1 MRAVATSVV
10 VLALA
15 LAACGDGG
23 DGDPEQPQ
31 PTVTV
36 TVTETV
42 TVTPSEPAPS
52 PSPTSS
58 PTGSPTEPTAGG
70 GDPCEVIEPFGAGI
84 AFIVVSNLSPGDTLE
99 PGDTVE
105 GCGNTFEAAYQWEL
119 LDGQGNRLAGDA
131 GTMTCGNGC
140 YGEFTFTADFQAVG
154 SQQIGT
160 LRVFETSA
168 QDGSDVHVNA
178 IPVLLEP

>member
-1 MRAVATSVV
+1 MRPVAAVVL

-15 LAACGDGG
+15 LAACGDG
-23 DGDPEQPQ
+23 DDPAEPQ

-36 TVTETV
+36 TVTETAAP
-42 TVTPSEPAPS
+42 TPPSS
-52 PSPTSS
+52 PSPTAS
-58 PTGSPTEPTAGG
+58 PTDATAGT
-70 GDPCEVIEPFGAGI
+70 DPCETIEPFGSGI
-84 AFIVVSNLSPGDTLE
+84 AFIVVSSQEPGDLLE

-119 LDGQGNRLAGDA
+119 LDGQGNLLAGDA

-140 YGEFTFTADFQAVG
+140 YGEFSFTADFTPVD

-178 IPVLLEP
+178 IPVLLQP

>member
-1 MRAVATSVV
+1 MRAVAAVV
-10 VLALA
+10 AVLALA
-15 LAACGDGG
+15 LAGCGDGD
-23 DGDPEQPQ
+23 DGDPAEPQ

-36 TVTETV
+36 TVTETAA
-42 TVTPSEPAPS
+42 PAPPAS
-52 PSPTSS
+52 PSPT
-58 PTGSPTEPTAGG
+58 PTTSPTEVTATA
-70 GDPCEVIEPFGAGI
+70 DPCDTIEPFGDGI
-84 AFIVVSNLSPGDTLE
+84 AFIVVSSQAPGDLLQ

-119 LDGQGNRLAGDA
+119 LDSQGNQLAGGN

-140 YGEFTFTADFQAVG
+140 FGEFDFTADFTAVG

>member
-1 MRAVATSVV
+1 MRATLALV
-10 VLALA
+10 VLLA
-15 LAACGDGG
+15 VSAVACGDGD
-23 DGDPEQPQ
+23 DGEPEAPQ

-42 TVTPSEPAPS
+42 TPSEPAASPS
-52 PSPTSS
+52 PSE
-58 PTGSPTEPTAGG
+58 SPTESTAGG
-70 GDPCEVIEPFGAGI
+70 GDPCETIEPFGAGI
-84 AFIVVSNLSPGDTLE
+84 AFIVVSNLSPGQVLE

-140 YGEFTFTADFQAVG
+140 YGEFSFTADFQPVD
-154 SQQIGT
+154 SQQVGT

-168 QDGSDVHVNA
+168 RDGSDVHVNA